1 MKAFVYEKYGP
12 PEVLHKA
19 ELEKPI
25 PKDDEILVKV
35 HATTVTAGDWR
46 MRKADPV
53 FARLFNGLFRP
64 KKIKVLGFELAGVVE
79 STGKNV
85 VKFKE
90 GDEVFASC
98 GFKFGAYAEYKC
110 LKTIGN
116 NEKKGIVALKP
127 SNISFEE
134 AAAIPIGGLTA
145 LNILRKA
152 GLGVEASDPDNT
164 KTILIYGAS
173 GSVGTYAIQIAKYHG
188 AEVTAVCSTSNLEM
202 VKSIGAD
209 RALDYTRD
217 KFIEPGV
224 KYDIIFDAVGKMMTG
239 IPKSAFK
246 DALAAEGKW
255 LTVDMGHKDSEKDLL
270 TLKEMIE
277 KGGLKPV
284 IDRRYSFEEI
294 PEAHKYVEQKHKKGN
309 VVISVAT

>member
-1 MKAFVYEKYGP
+1 MKAFIYTKYGP
-12 PEVLHKA
+12 PEVLQMA
-19 ELEKPI
+19 ELAKPS

-35 HATTVTAGDWR
+35 YATTVTAGDWR

-53 FARLFNGLFRP
+53 FVRLINGLFRP
-64 KKIKVLGFELAGVVE
+64 RKIKVLGFELAGVVE
-79 STGKNV
+79 SAGKNV
-85 VKFKE
+85 EKFKV

-110 LKTIGN
+110 LRIIDN

-134 AAAIPIGGLTA
+134 AAAVPIGGLTA

-152 GLGVEASDPDNT
+152 GLGVGAANPDIT

-173 GSVGTYAIQIAKYHG
+173 GSVGTYAIQIAKHYG
-188 AEVTAVCSTSNLEM
+188 VEVTAVCSTSNLEM

-209 RALDYTRD
+209 RALDYTRED
-217 KFIEPGV
+217 FIEPGV

-239 IPKSAFK
+239 IPKSAFME
-246 DALAAEGKW
+246 ALAIDGKW
-255 LTVDMGHKDSEKDLL
+255 LTVDMGHKDNEGDLI

-277 KGGLKPV
+277 EGSVKPV
-284 IDRRYSFEEI
+284 IDRRYTFEEI
-294 PEAHKYVEQKHKKGN
+294 PKAHKYVEQKHKKGN

>member
-1 MKAFVYEKYGP
+1 M
-12 PEVLHKA
+12 A
-19 ELEKPI
+19 ELAKPS
-25 PKDDEILVKV
+25 PKDNEILVKV
-35 HATTVTAGDWR
+35 YATTVTAGDWR

-53 FARLFNGLFRP
+53 FVRLINGLFRP
-64 KKIKVLGFELAGVVE
+64 RKIKVLGFELAGVVE
-79 STGKNV
+79 SAGKNV
-85 VKFKE
+85 EKFKV

-110 LKTIGN
+110 LRIIDN

-134 AAAIPIGGLTA
+134 AAAVPIGGLTA

-152 GLGVEASDPDNT
+152 GLGVGAANPDIT

-173 GSVGTYAIQIAKYHG
+173 GSVGTYAIQIAKHYG
-188 AEVTAVCSTSNLEM
+188 VEVTAVCSTSNLEM

-209 RALDYTRD
+209 RALDYTRED
-217 KFIEPGV
+217 FIEPGV

-239 IPKSAFK
+239 IPKSAFME
-246 DALAAEGKW
+246 ALAIDGKW
-255 LTVDMGHKDSEKDLL
+255 LTVDMGHKDNEGDLI

-277 KGGLKPV
+277 EGSVKPV
-284 IDRRYSFEEI
+284 IDRRYTFEEI
-294 PEAHKYVEQKHKKGN
+294 PKAHKYVEQKHKKGN

>member
-1 MKAFVYEKYGP
+1 MKAFIYTKYGP
-12 PEVLHKA
+12 PEVLHMA
-19 ELEKPI
+19 ELDKPI
-25 PKDDEILVKV
+25 PKENEIRVKV
-35 HATTVTAGDWR
+35 YATTVTAGDWR

-53 FARLFNGLFRP
+53 FARFLNGIFRP
-64 KKIKVLGFELAGVVE
+64 RKIQVLGFEIAGVVE

-98 GFKFGAYAEYKC
+98 GFRFGGYAEYKC
-110 LKTIGN
+110 LDAIGN

-134 AAAIPIGGLTA
+134 AAAVPIGGLTA
-145 LNILRKA
+145 LNILRKS
-152 GLGVEASDPDNT
+152 GLGKDTVDPNYSR
-164 KTILIYGAS
+164 KILIYGAS
-173 GSVGTYAIQIAKYHG
+173 GSVGTYAIQIAKYYG

-209 RALDYTRD
+209 RSLDYTRD
-217 KFIEPGV
+217 NYLEHGV

-239 IPKSAFK
+239 ISKSTFK
-246 DALAAEGKW
+246 KILAPNGTM
-255 LTVDMGHKDSEKDLL
+255 LTVDSDHKDNVEDLI

-277 KGGLKPV
+277 AGSVKPV
-284 IDRRYSFEEI
+284 IDRIYSFEEI
-294 PEAHKYVEQKHKKGN
+294 PEAHKYVEKKHKKGN
-309 VVISVAT
+309 VAITVAT

>member
-1 MKAFVYEKYGP
+1 MKAFLYTKYGP
-12 PEVLHKA
+12 PEVLHMA

-25 PKDDEILVKV
+25 PKDDEILVKI

-64 KKIKVLGFELAGVVE
+64 SKIKVLGFELAGVVE

-85 VKFKE
+85 VKFKP
-90 GDEVFASC
+90 GDEIFASS
-98 GFKFGAYAEYKC
+98 GLRFGAYAEYKC
-110 LKTIGN
+110 LSTTNI

-127 SNISFEE
+127 YNISFEE
-134 AAAIPIGGLTA
+134 AAAVPIGGLTA
-145 LNILRKA
+145 LNLLRKA
-152 GLGVEASDPDNT
+152 GLDKDPVNPDHAR
-164 KTILIYGAS
+164 KMLIYGAS
-173 GSVGTYAIQIAKYHG
+173 GSVGTYAIQIAKHYG
-188 AEVTAVCSTSNLEM
+188 AEVTAVCSTTNLEM
-202 VKSIGAD
+202 VKSLGAD

-217 KFIEPGV
+217 NYIEPGL

-239 IPKSAFK
+239 ISKSAFK
-246 DALAAEGKW
+246 KALAPGGIL
-255 LTVDMGHKDSEKDLL
+255 LTVEMGHKDKEEDLI

-277 KGGLKPV
+277 SGILKPV

-309 VVISVAT
+309 VVITVAT

>member
-1 MKAFVYEKYGP
+1 MKAFIYTKYGP
-12 PEVLHKA
+12 PEVLQMA
-19 ELEKPI
+19 ELAKPS

-35 HATTVTAGDWR
+35 YATTVTAGDWR

-53 FARLFNGLFRP
+53 FVRLINGLFRP
-64 KKIKVLGFELAGVVE
+64 RKIKVLGFELAGVVE
-79 STGKNV
+79 SAGKNV
-85 VKFKE
+85 EKFKV

-110 LKTIGN
+110 LRIIDN

-134 AAAIPIGGLTA
+134 AAAVPIGGLTA

-152 GLGVEASDPDNT
+152 GLGVGAANPDIT

-173 GSVGTYAIQIAKYHG
+173 GSVGTYAIQIAKHYG
-188 AEVTAVCSTSNLEM
+188 VKVTAVCSTSNLEM

-209 RALDYTRD
+209 RALDYTRED
-217 KFIEPGV
+217 FIEPGV

-239 IPKSAFK
+239 IPKSAFME
-246 DALAAEGKW
+246 ALAIDGKW
-255 LTVDMGHKDSEKDLL
+255 LTVDMGHKDNEGDLI

-277 KGGLKPV
+277 EGSVKPV
-284 IDRRYSFEEI
+284 IDRRYTFEEI
-294 PEAHKYVEQKHKKGN
+294 PKAHKYVEQKHKKGN

>member
-1 MKAFVYEKYGP
+1 MYTEYGP
-12 PEVLHKA
+12 PEVLHMT
-19 ELEKPI
+19 ELEKPS
-25 PKDDEILVKV
+25 PKDDEILVKI

-46 MRKADPV
+46 MRKADPI
-53 FARLFNGLFRP
+53 FARLLNGLFRP

-85 VKFKE
+85 EKFKV

-110 LKTIGN
+110 LTTIHN

-127 SNISFEE
+127 TNISFEE
-134 AAAIPIGGLTA
+134 AASVPIGGLTA
-145 LNILRKA
+145 LNILKKA
-152 GLGVEASDPDNT
+152 GLGVGAADRDNT
-164 KTILIYGAS
+164 KKILIYGAS
-173 GSVGTYAIQIAKYHG
+173 GSVGTFALQIAKYYG

-209 RALDYTRD
+209 RALDYTRENY
-217 KFIEPGV
+217 IEPGV

-239 IPKSAFK
+239 ISKSAFK
-246 DALAAEGKW
+246 KALMPGGVL
-255 LTVDMGHKDSEKDLL
+255 LTVDMGHKDNEEDLL
-270 TLKEMIE
+270 TLKDMIE

-309 VVISVAT
+309 VVITVKT

>member
-1 MKAFVYEKYGP
+1 MKAFIYTKYGP
-12 PEVLHKA
+12 PEVLQMA
-19 ELEKPI
+19 ELAKPS

-35 HATTVTAGDWR
+35 YATTVTAGDWR

-53 FARLFNGLFRP
+53 FVRLINGLFRP
-64 KKIKVLGFELAGVVE
+64 RKIKVLGFELAGVVE
-79 STGKNV
+79 SRGKNV
-85 VKFKE
+85 VKFKP
-90 GDEVFASC
+90 GDEIFATC

-110 LKTIGN
+110 LRIIDN

-134 AAAIPIGGLTA
+134 AAAVPIGGLTA

-152 GLGVEASDPDNT
+152 GLGVGAANPDIT

-173 GSVGTYAIQIAKYHG
+173 GSVGTYAIQIAKHYG
-188 AEVTAVCSTSNLEM
+188 VKVTAVCSTSNLEM

-209 RALDYTRD
+209 RALDYTRED
-217 KFIEPGV
+217 FIEPGV

-239 IPKSAFK
+239 IPKSAFME
-246 DALAAEGKW
+246 ALAIDGKW
-255 LTVDMGHKDSEKDLL
+255 LTVDMGHKDNEGDLI

-277 KGGLKPV
+277 EGSVKPV
-284 IDRRYSFEEI
+284 IDRRYTFEEI
-294 PEAHKYVEQKHKKGN
+294 PKAHKYVEQKHKKGN